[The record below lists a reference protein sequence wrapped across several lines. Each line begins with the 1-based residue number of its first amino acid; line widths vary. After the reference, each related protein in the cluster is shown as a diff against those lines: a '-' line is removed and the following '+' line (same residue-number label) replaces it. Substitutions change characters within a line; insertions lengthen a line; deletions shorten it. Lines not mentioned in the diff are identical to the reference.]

1 MTEVLIVFSNL
12 VVTLKIKKLAII
24 LAHANVKKSTREKR
38 VKRLY
43 KEVETNYD
51 LDQVKIR

>member
-24 LAHANVKKSTREKR
+24 LAHANVKKKYKR
-38 VKRLY
+38 
-43 KEVETNYD
+43 KEGQKALQGSRN
-51 LDQVKIR
+51 